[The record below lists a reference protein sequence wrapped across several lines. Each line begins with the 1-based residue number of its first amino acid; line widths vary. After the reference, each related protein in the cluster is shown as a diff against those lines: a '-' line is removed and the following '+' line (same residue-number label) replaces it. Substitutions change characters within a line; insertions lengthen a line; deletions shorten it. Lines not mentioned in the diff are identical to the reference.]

1 MKNNKT
7 MYVLFAIVL
16 LSIYLNLAWDAAGMI
31 SPVYY
36 NMVMGTIFTCFALLH
51 GNTYMGRKSIVVL
64 AVLAFVI
71 SFIMEYAG
79 VKTGFIYGEYH
90 YGAVLGPKALDTVPW
105 LIPLSWFMFMYVSTV
120 TVDAAFGGRYTGW
133 AAPLLF
139 AVLDSVAMTAL
150 DVLIDPLWVKR
161 GTWIWTAV
169 QLLPAGSV
177 FYGIPVQNYFG
188 WLLTTI
194 IIFIPYRII
203 LFGNRADSCCPRPG
217 FFSAMFD
224 LRIDYRSRLHR
235 IMDCSV
241 EHRCTVCSA
250 YDRGRLFYR
259 GTSWIHGIS
268 KSPIYSS
275 TP

>member
-1 MKNNKT
+1 

-16 LSIYLNLAWDAAGMI
+16 LSIYLNLVWDAAGMI

-36 NMVMGTIFTCFALLH
+36 NTVMGTIFTCFALLH

-90 YGAVLGPKALDTVPW
+90 YGTVLGPKAFDTVPW

-120 TVDAAFGGRYTGW
+120 TVDAAFGGRYMGW
-133 AAPLLF
+133 AVPLLF
-139 AVLDSVAMTAL
+139 AVLDSIAMTAL

-161 GTWIWTAV
+161 GTWMWTAI
-169 QLLPAGSV
+169 QSLPAGSV

-194 IIFIPYRII
+194 IIFIPYRIV
-203 LFGNRADSCCPRPG
+203 LFRNSTDSAVRDLDFFLPCLIYASITGVGCIESWTVLSNTGVLFVALMTGGVFSIAAFLGFIADQ
-217 FFSAMFD
+217 
-224 LRIDYRSRLHR
+224 SRRYVNLHL
-235 IMDCSV
+235 
-241 EHRCTVCSA
+241 E
-250 YDRGRLFYR
+250 
-259 GTSWIHGIS
+259 
-268 KSPIYSS
+268 K
-275 TP
+275 